1 MRTSRITAFALAL
14 GLLGFA
20 AVGASAEGTTDTA
33 KAKLRVAGVF
43 PGSIQD
49 ADYNALG
56 YLALEEVK
64 KSLGAETSF
73 SEKVAVPDA
82 ERVIKEYINE
92 GFNVIWVHGNQFNS
106 AAFKVG
112 PTAPN
117 VVFIVEGDGKP
128 DAPLAN
134 FWYIDRNYYTG
145 FYVLGWLAAL
155 QTKAG
160 RIGYVAGLEL
170 PFTRGEINAVKQA
183 IRDSGARASFEH
195 IYVGDFND
203 PVKARQAAEGLIAKG
218 VDVIISAVNLGNL
231 GIYAAAKEAGRPV
244 WITTTYTSK
253 KNEAPANYLTSDI
266 FDFNVTL
273 KQILERVAKG
283 EKGGFVPMEYGEG
296 KARTTEMPIANS
308 TPEINEKVKA
318 VAAEV
323 AAGKRTVVKNLDAIL
338 P

>member
-1 MRTSRITAFALAL
+1 MKTHRIVALAL
-14 GLLGFA
+14 ALALA
-20 AVGASAEGTTDTA
+20 AIAAGAEGTKETA
-33 KAKLRVAGVF
+33 GSKLRVAALF

-56 YLALEEVK
+56 YLALEEAK
-64 KSLGAETSF
+64 KAFGVETAF

-82 ERVIKEYINE
+82 ERVIKEYVNE

-112 PTAPN
+112 PAAPDTT
-117 VVFIVEGDGKP
+117 FIVEGDGKP
-128 DAPLAN
+128 DAALPN
-134 FWYIDRNYYTG
+134 FWYVDRNYYTG
-145 FYVLGWLAAL
+145 FYTLGWLAAL

-160 RIGYVAGLEL
+160 KVGYVAGLEL

-183 IRDSGARASFEH
+183 IRESGVKASFEH

-231 GIYAAAKEAGRPV
+231 GIYAAVKEAGRPV

-253 KNEAPANYLTSDI
+253 KDQAPANYLTSDI

-273 KQILERVAKG
+273 KQILERIGKG
-283 EKGGFVPMEYGEG
+283 EKGGFVVMDYGEG
-296 KARTTEMPIANS
+296 KARYTEMPVMN
-308 TPEINEKVKA
+308 TTQEISEKVKK
-318 VAAEV
+318 VASDV
-323 AAGKRTVVKNLDAIL
+323 ASGRVAVVKNLAQIL

>member
-1 MRTSRITAFALAL
+1 MIALAL
-14 GLLGFA
+14 LATALC
-20 AVGASAEGTTDTA
+20 VTAEGTSEA
-33 KAKLRVAGVF
+33 SKPKLRLAAVL

-56 YLALEEVK
+56 YLALEEAK
-64 KSLGAETSF
+64 KSFGAETAF

-92 GFNVIWVHGNQFNS
+92 GYNIIWVHGNQFNS
-106 AAFKVG
+106 AALKIG
-112 PTAPN
+112 PTAPDT
-117 VVFIVEGDGKP
+117 VFIIEGDGKP
-128 DAPLAN
+128 DAALPN

-145 FYVLGWLAAL
+145 FYTLGYLAAL

-160 RIGYVAGLEL
+160 KIGYVAGLEL

-183 IRDSGARASFEH
+183 IRESGVKASFEH
-195 IYVGDFND
+195 LYVGDFND
-203 PVKARQAAEGLIAKG
+203 PVKARQAAEGLLAKG

-253 KNEAPANYLTSDI
+253 KDQAPANYLTSDI

-273 KQILERVAKG
+273 KQILERVGKG
-283 EKGGFVPMEYGEG
+283 EKGGFVMMEYGAG
-296 KARTTEMPIANS
+296 KARSTELPLLNT

-318 VAAEV
+318 VAGEV
-323 AAGKRTVVKNLDAIL
+323 ASGKRAVAKNLAEIL

>member
-1 MRTSRITAFALAL
+1 MKTHRILAL
-14 GLLGFA
+14 VLTLALVAAA
-20 AVGASAEGTTDTA
+20 AVAEGAKETA
-33 KAKLRVAGVF
+33 GAKMRIAALF

-56 YLALEEVK
+56 YMALEEAK
-64 KSLGAETSF
+64 KAFGAETAF

-82 ERVIKEYINE
+82 ERVIKEYVNE
-92 GFNVIWVHGNQFNS
+92 GYGIIWVHGNQFNS
-106 AAFKVG
+106 AAFKIG

-117 VVFIVEGDGKP
+117 TIFIVEGDGKA
-128 DAPLAN
+128 DAPLPN

-145 FYVLGWLAAL
+145 FYTLGYLAAL
-155 QTKAG
+155 QTRAG
-160 RIGYVAGLEL
+160 KIGYVAGLEL

-183 IRDSGARASFEH
+183 IRDSGSKASFEH

-231 GIYAAAKEAGRPV
+231 GIYPAVKEAGRPV

-253 KNEAPANYLTSDI
+253 KDQAPGNYLTSDI

-273 KQILERVAKG
+273 KQILGSIAKG
-283 EKGGFVPMEYGEG
+283 EKGGFVVMDYGEG
-296 KARTTEMPIANS
+296 KARYTEMPIMNV
-308 TPEINEKVKA
+308 TLEINEKVKK
-318 VAAEV
+318 VAADV
-323 AAGKRTVVKNLDAIL
+323 ASGRIAVVKNLAQIL

>member
-1 MRTSRITAFALAL
+1 MKTRRIIALVLALA
-14 GLLGFA
+14 GA
-20 AVGASAEGTTDTA
+20 AAFAEGTKEA
-33 KAKLRVAGVF
+33 AGSKMRVAALF

-56 YLALEEVK
+56 YLALEEAK
-64 KSLGAETSF
+64 KAFGIETAF

-82 ERVIKEYINE
+82 ERVMREYVNE
-92 GFNVIWVHGNQFNS
+92 GYNVIWVHGNQFNS

-112 PTAPN
+112 PGAPDT
-117 VVFIVEGDGKP
+117 VFIVEGDGRP

-134 FWYIDRNYYTG
+134 FWYLDRNYYTG
-145 FYVLGWLAAL
+145 FYTLGYLAAL
-155 QTKAG
+155 QTRAG
-160 RIGYVAGLEL
+160 KIGYVAGLEL

-183 IRDSGARASFEH
+183 IRESGVKASFEH

-231 GIYAAAKEAGRPV
+231 GIYAAVKEAGRPV

-253 KNEAPANYLTSDI
+253 KDQAPGQYLTSDI

-273 KQILERVAKG
+273 RQVLERVARG
-283 EKGGFVPMEYGEG
+283 EKGGFAVMDYGPG
-296 KARTTEMPIANS
+296 KARYTEMPILNTTA
-308 TPEINEKVKA
+308 EINEKVKK
-318 VAAEV
+318 VADEV
-323 AAGKRTVVKNLDAIL
+323 AGGQRQVVKNLAEIL

>member
-1 MRTSRITAFALAL
+1 MKTHRIVAFALAL
-14 GLLGFA
+14 ALIGL
-20 AVGASAEGTTDTA
+20 GAWAEGTKEA
-33 KAKLRVAGVF
+33 ARPKLRVAAVL

-56 YLALEEVK
+56 YLALEEAK
-64 KSLGAETSF
+64 KAFGAETAF

-92 GFNVIWVHGNQFNS
+92 GYGVIWVHGNQFNS
-106 AAFKVG
+106 AAFKIG

-117 VVFIVEGDGKP
+117 TIFIVEGDGKP
-128 DAPLAN
+128 DAALPN

-145 FYVLGWLAAL
+145 FYTLGYLAAL
-155 QTKAG
+155 QTRAG
-160 RIGYVAGLEL
+160 KIGYVAGLEL

-183 IRDSGARASFEH
+183 IRESGVKATFEH

-253 KNEAPANYLTSDI
+253 KEQAPANYLTSDI

-273 KQILERVAKG
+273 KQILERVGKG
-283 EKGGFVPMEYGEG
+283 EKGGFIVMEYGAG
-296 KARTTEMPIANS
+296 KARYTELPLMNTTA
-308 TPEINEKVKA
+308 EISEKVKVVA
-318 VAAEV
+318 VDV
-323 AAGKRTVVKNLDAIL
+323 ATGKRNVVKNLAEIL

>member
-1 MRTSRITAFALAL
+1 MRAKRIAVLALAL
-14 GLLGFA
+14 LA
-20 AVGASAEGTTDTA
+20 AVFGAYAEGTKEAA
-33 KAKLRVAGVF
+33 KPKLRVAAVF

-56 YLALEEVK
+56 YLALEQAK
-64 KSLGAETSF
+64 KTLGAETAF

-82 ERVIKEYINE
+82 ERVMKEYANE
-92 GFNVIWVHGNQFNS
+92 GFNIIWVHGNQFNS
-106 AAFKVG
+106 AALKIG
-112 PTAPN
+112 PDYPN
-117 VVFIVEGDGKP
+117 VTFIIEGDGKP
-128 DAPLAN
+128 DKPLAN

-145 FYVLGWLAAL
+145 FYTLGYLAAL

-160 RIGYVAGLEL
+160 KIGYVAGLEL

-183 IRDSGARASFEH
+183 IRDSGVKTSFEH

-231 GIYAAAKEAGRPV
+231 GIYAAVKDAGRPV

-253 KNEAPANYLTSDI
+253 KTEAPANYLTSDI

-273 KQILERVAKG
+273 GQILDRTAKG
-283 EKGGFVPMEYGEG
+283 EKGGFLVMEYGDG
-296 KARTTEMPIANS
+296 KARTTEMPIANTTS
-308 TPEINEKVKA
+308 DINEKVKA
-318 VAAEV
+318 VAADV
-323 AAGKRTVVKNLDAIL
+323 ASGKRSVVKNLDAIL